1 MSLVLGT
8 VQLGMAYG
16 VANATGRPDEANA
29 RAIVAAA
36 LEGGV
41 RDFDTA
47 PGYGD
52 AEAVLGRALA
62 ASGMSA
68 EARVF
73 SKVGGEAADAA
84 AIERSVRDS
93 LTRLG
98 VSRLAGLLLHRE
110 DMLDQWDK
118 GLGAALADLSAGG
131 LVERLGVSVYSP
143 ARALQALQVEG
154 VGLVQ
159 LPANLLDDRFERA
172 GVLDLARKRGIL
184 VHVRSVFLQ
193 GLFFLPPSTAEAR
206 APGSGELVRRVRALA
221 DRYGLSVHGLA
232 LGFVREACPNAGV
245 LFGAE
250 TVAQVRENLDAWS
263 APLPARAVAD
273 ARSEFHGT
281 PERIVNPTMWDQGR
295 RSA

>member
-8 VQLGMAYG
+8 VQLGMPYG
-16 VANATGRPDEANA
+16 VANVTGRPDEAKA

-47 PGYGD
+47 PGYGE
-52 AEAVLGRALA
+52 AESVLGRALD

-68 EARVF
+68 GMRVF
-73 SKVGGEAADAA
+73 SKIGGDAADAA

-93 LTRLG
+93 LSRLG
-98 VSRLAGLLLHRE
+98 ISRLAGLLLHRE
-110 DMLDQWDK
+110 EMLDRWDK
-118 GLGAALADLSAGG
+118 GLGATLGKLSAAG

-143 ARALQALQVEG
+143 ARALQALGMEG
-154 VGLVQ
+154 IGLVQ

-172 GVLDLARKRGIL
+172 GVFALARERGVL

-193 GLFFLPPSTAEAR
+193 GLFFLSPTAAEAR
-206 APGSGELVRRVRALA
+206 VPGSGTFVRRIRVLA
-221 DRYGLSVHGLA
+221 DEHGVSVHRFA
-232 LGFVREACPNAGV
+232 LGYVREICPDAGV

-250 TVAQVRENLDAWS
+250 SVAQVRENLEAWS

-273 ARSEFHGT
+273 ARAAFQGI
-281 PERIVNPTMWDQGR
+281 PENIVNPTMWEQGR
-295 RSA
+295 RTA